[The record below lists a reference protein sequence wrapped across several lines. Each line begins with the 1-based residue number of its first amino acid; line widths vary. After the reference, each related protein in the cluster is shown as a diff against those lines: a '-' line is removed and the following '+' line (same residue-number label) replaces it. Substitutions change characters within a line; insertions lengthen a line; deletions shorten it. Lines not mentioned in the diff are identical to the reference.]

1 MVPCSLLGL
10 IGAGSVAG
18 AADMTL
24 EEVIVTAQKRSESLQ
39 DVPVAVTAFT
49 DQLRDTLGIRT
60 VQDYTNFAP
69 GVTYNTSLDRMFI
82 RGVGRY
88 TNNLATSPGVA
99 TYGDGFYNSSNH
111 QAATSPLITERVEV
125 LRGPQGTLYGRNSI
139 GGALNAVTKRPTD
152 TFNGEVRGEVGSL
165 GRHNLEASLAR
176 PHHGQH
182 PFSAF
187 RRQIHAG
194 RRVCR
199 QHFR

>member
-1 MVPCSLLGL
+1 
-10 IGAGSVAG
+10 
-18 AADMTL
+18 MTL

-165 GRHNLEASLAR
+165 GRHNLEALLR
-176 PHHGQH
+176 GPIMDNIR
-182 PFSAF
+182 FCCSA
-187 RRQIHAG
+187 ANT
-194 RRVCR
+194 CR
-199 QHFR
+199 TTGLSTTFLVTTKKACRIPSSAWRSWR